1 MIKEI
6 TLTSRTY
13 ILGVFLILAI
23 AIFNFNSVNIDDVGS
38 EYTETKIEIDQTESI
53 QPYCDGATYNE
64 VKNHKLQTIDY
75 INIEIINLRAWN
87 INLMSAYI
95 DNGRIIDSKYK
106 KTLMQS

>member
-6 TLTSRTY
+6 ILTSRTY

-64 VKNHKLQTIDY
+64 VKNHKLQTIDLY
-75 INIEIINLRAWN
+75 
-87 INLMSAYI
+87 
-95 DNGRIIDSKYK
+95 KYRNYQFK
-106 KTLMQS
+106 SLEYKFNECLY